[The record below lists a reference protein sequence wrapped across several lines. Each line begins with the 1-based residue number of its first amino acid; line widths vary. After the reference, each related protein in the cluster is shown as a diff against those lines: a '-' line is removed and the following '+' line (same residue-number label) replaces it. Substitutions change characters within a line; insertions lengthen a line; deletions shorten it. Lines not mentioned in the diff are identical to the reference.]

1 MNNEKAV
8 MAKVQEI
15 NASTS
20 KDRVEVRV
28 RDLLDRMSLEEKIG
42 QLNQVEASAD
52 NVLDLLGDD
61 IRAGQVGSIINQV
74 DRDTVLEL
82 QRIAR
87 EESRLG
93 IPLLVGRDV
102 IHGFKTVV
110 PLPIGQA
117 ASWNPQLVEACARL
131 ASEEASTVGVNWTFA
146 PMIDVCRDPRWGRIA
161 ECLGEDPVLTSVL
174 GAAMVRGFQGAS
186 LDDPSSLAA
195 CAKHFAGYGAS
206 ESGRDYNTTNLP
218 ENELRNVHFPPFRA
232 AVEAGVASLMTS
244 FSDIDGVPA
253 TANSFLLRDV
263 LREEWRYDGLVV
275 SDWDAIQQLCV
286 HGLTETRDEA
296 AFQAASAGVDMDM
309 VAGAYLQH
317 LAGLVASGRIE
328 LETVDRMVANV
339 LRLKFRLGLFDS
351 RPVLADE
358 PARMTSRSLAK
369 EAALQSCVLLKNE
382 GRALPLDPACLEHL
396 AVVGPLANEP
406 AEQLGT
412 WVFDGD
418 PERSVTP
425 LAAIESLAADAG
437 MSVSHARAMPTTRSL
452 DETAFAEAEA
462 IARNADV
469 VLVFLGEEAILSGE
483 AHCRADID
491 LPGAQVSLVKRL
503 KAVGKPVI
511 AVIQAGRPLT
521 LTSVIDDLDAILFAW
536 HPGSLGGAAIADL
549 LFGRACPS
557 GKLPVSFPK
566 MVGQIPVYYGHKNT
580 GRPPTP
586 DSIVHIDDIASGAAQ
601 TSLGMT
607 AFHLDA
613 GYEPLFRFGFGLSY
627 TEFAYSEL
635 SLSAVRITPSETL
648 TVAVNVTNS
657 GEVEGDEIVQL
668 YLRDRFGSVTRP
680 VRELK
685 AFQRVTLAPGETREV
700 RFSLTVEDLK
710 FYKRDQTRGAEA
722 GKFDVWIGGDSA
734 AGRKAEF
741 TLTQDSP
748 AMA

>member
-1 MNNEKAV
+1 

-20 KDRVEVRV
+20 RDRVEVRV

-61 IRAGQVGSIINQV
+61 IRAGEVGSIINQV

-82 QRIAR
+82 QRLAR

-117 ASWNPQLVEACARL
+117 ASWNPQIVEACARL

-218 ENELRNVHFPPFRA
+218 ENELRNVHLPPFRA

-296 AFQAASAGVDMDM
+296 AYQAASAGVDMDM

-317 LAGLVASGRIE
+317 LAGLVASGRIG

-339 LRLKFRLGLFDS
+339 LRLKFRLGLFDA
-351 RPVLADE
+351 RPVLTDE

-382 GRALPLDPACLEHL
+382 GRALPLDPACLDHL
-396 AVVGPLANEP
+396 AVIGPLANEP

-418 PERSVTP
+418 PQRSVTP
-425 LAAIESLAADAG
+425 LSAIESLAADAG
-437 MSVSHARAMPTTRSL
+437 MAVSHARAMPTTRSL
-452 DETAFAEAEA
+452 DETAFADAEA
-462 IARNADV
+462 VARKADV
-469 VLVFLGEEAILSGE
+469 VVVFLGEEAILSGE

-503 KAVGKPVI
+503 KAIGKPVI

-566 MVGQIPVYYGHKNT
+566 MVGQIPIYYGHKNT

-648 TVAVNVTNS
+648 TIAVNVTNL
-657 GEVEGDEIVQL
+657 GDVEGDEVVQL

-685 AFQRVTLAPGETREV
+685 AFQRLTLAPGETREV
-700 RFSLTVEDLK
+700 RFSLTVEDLM

-722 GKFDVWIGGDSA
+722 GTFDVWIGGDSA
-734 AGRKAEF
+734 ADRKAEF

>member
-1 MNNEKAV
+1 

-61 IRAGQVGSIINQV
+61 IRAGEVGSIINQV

-82 QRIAR
+82 QRLAR

-218 ENELRNVHFPPFRA
+218 ENELRNVHLPPFRA

-296 AFQAASAGVDMDM
+296 AYQAASAGVDMDM

-317 LAGLVASGRIE
+317 LAGLVASGRIG

-339 LRLKFRLGLFDS
+339 LRLKFRLGLFDA
-351 RPVLADE
+351 RPVLTDE

-382 GRALPLDPACLEHL
+382 GRVLPLDPACLDHL
-396 AVVGPLANEP
+396 AAIGPLANEP

-418 PERSVTP
+418 PQRSVTP
-425 LAAIESLAADAG
+425 LSAIESLAADAG
-437 MSVSHARAMPTTRSL
+437 MAVSHARAMPTTRSL
-452 DETAFAEAEA
+452 DETAFADAEA
-462 IARNADV
+462 VARKADV
-469 VLVFLGEEAILSGE
+469 VVVFLGEEAILSGE

-503 KAVGKPVI
+503 KAIGKPVI

-627 TEFAYSEL
+627 TEFSYSEL
-635 SLSAVRITPSETL
+635 SLSAVRISPSETL

-657 GEVEGDEIVQL
+657 GDVEGDEVVQL

-685 AFQRVTLAPGETREV
+685 AFQRLTLAPGETREV
-700 RFSLTVEDLK
+700 RFSLTVEDLM

-722 GKFDVWIGGDSA
+722 GAFDVWIGGDSA
-734 AGRKAEF
+734 ADRKAEF